1 LHFNKKREENTNTMG
16 PGIFD
21 EENFDMYRLIAIDTI
36 NIDQYSRLTLTN
48 KVKNV
53 LNIEAQDKI
62 AVYQNTYNP
71 DELLFRIQRGGSLV
85 DNWKLK
91 RKRMG
96 IVYNEKKSSD
106 ASIVASIL
114 DRKGTDS
121 GGDTTH
127 YGFHNKNEIR
137 NIILID
143 DEQDVL
149 YSFQIILS
157 EAGYNVIPFSK
168 SKEAVKH
175 LIDLNDSSYYDLA
188 IIDIRMPEL
197 NGIQLY
203 QMLKIIN
210 KSIRVLFISALDAA
224 DEVLSLFPEIDSSN
238 IIRKPVSQGY
248 IVNKVKSIIPS

>member
-1 LHFNKKREENTNTMG
+1 LHFNKKREEKTNTMG

-71 DELLFRIQRGGSLV
+71 DELLFRIQRGRSLV

-96 IVYNEKKSSD
+96 IGYNEKKSSD
-106 ASIVASIL
+106 VSTVASIL
-114 DRKGTDS
+114 DRKGTDN
-121 GGDTTH
+121 GGGAAH

-210 KSIRVLFISALDAA
+210 KNIRVLFISALDAA
-224 DEVLSLFPEIDSSN
+224 DEILSLFPEIDSSN
-238 IIRKPVSQGY
+238 IIRKPVSQSY
-248 IVNKVKSIIPS
+248 IVSKVKNIIPI

>member
-1 LHFNKKREENTNTMG
+1 MHFNKKREENTNTTG

-21 EENFDMYRLIAIDTI
+21 EENFDMYRLIAIDTL

-71 DELLFRIQRGGSLV
+71 DELLFRIQRCGGLV

-96 IVYNEKKSSD
+96 LAYNEKKSS
-106 ASIVASIL
+106 APSIVASIL
-114 DRKGTDS
+114 DGKGTDS
-121 GGDTTH
+121 GGSNAL

-149 YSFQIILS
+149 YSFQMILS
-157 EAGYNVIPFSK
+157 EAGYNVKPFSE

-210 KSIRVLFISALDAA
+210 KNIRVLFISALDAA
-224 DEVLSLFPEIDSSN
+224 DEILSLFPEIDPSN
-238 IIRKPVSQGY
+238 IIKKPVSQGY
-248 IVNKVKSIIPS
+248 IVSKVKGLSST

>member
-1 LHFNKKREENTNTMG
+1 M
-16 PGIFD
+16 
-21 EENFDMYRLIAIDTI
+21 
-36 NIDQYSRLTLTN
+36 
-48 KVKNV
+48 KNV

-96 IVYNEKKSSD
+96 ICYDEKKSSD
-106 ASIVASIL
+106 ASIVASVL

-121 GGDTTH
+121 GDTTH

-137 NIILID
+137 NIID

-168 SKEAVKH
+168 SKEAV
-175 LIDLNDSSYYDLA
+175 
-188 IIDIRMPEL
+188 
-197 NGIQLY
+197 
-203 QMLKIIN
+203 
-210 KSIRVLFISALDAA
+210 
-224 DEVLSLFPEIDSSN
+224 N
-238 IIRKPVSQGY
+238 I
-248 IVNKVKSIIPS
+248 